1 MCAAFL
7 THAKLLWQ
15 RTLSQGSVDIYAAQ
29 CKNCL
34 KWREIDTQ
42 EEFEEIRSKVTEEP
56 FLCSRK
62 ANSSCDEPGDIKYDS
77 SRTWV
82 IDKPNL
88 PKTPQG
94 FKRSLVLRKDYS
106 KLDAYYITPAGK
118 KLRTRNEIAAFL
130 KDNPEFKGV
139 SASDFDFSSPKIMQ
153 DTIPEII
160 EQKDSANKK
169 VKIAKDEVWEIP
181 SLVCMLRKMVILVGF
196 LDATLETVWGKA
208 KACGVENFF
217 VLVSFVLYLSML
229 LPCLNVIAIR
239 TPKQIFTAACVV
251 QT

>member
-42 EEFEEIRSKVTEEP
+42 EEFEEIRSKVAEEP

-153 DTIPEII
+153 DTIPEVV

-169 VKIAKDEVWEIP
+169 VKIAKDEVWEIS
-181 SLVCMLRKMVILVGF
+181 SLVCMLWKIVILVGF
-196 LDATLETVWGKA
+196 LDVTSETVFAVKPNMA
-208 KACGVENFF
+208 A
-217 VLVSFVLYLSML
+217 S
-229 LPCLNVIAIR
+229 
-239 TPKQIFTAACVV
+239 KQILFSCFCIIFKYVITMFKCNRNSR
-251 QT
+251 T

>member
-153 DTIPEII
+153 DTIPEVV

-169 VKIAKDEVWEIP
+169 VKIAKDEVWEIS
-181 SLVCMLRKMVILVGF
+181 SLVCMLWKIVILVGF
-196 LDATLETVWGKA
+196 LDVTSETVFAVKPNMA
-208 KACGVENFF
+208 ANMAA
-217 VLVSFVLYLSML
+217 S
-229 LPCLNVIAIR
+229 
-239 TPKQIFTAACVV
+239 KQILFSCFCIIFKYVITMFKCNRNSR
-251 QT
+251 T

>member
-169 VKIAKDEVWEIP
+169 VKIAKDEVWEIS
-181 SLVCMLRKMVILVGF
+181 SLVCMLWKIVILVGF
-196 LDATLETVWGKA
+196 LDVTSETVFAVKPNMA
-208 KACGVENFF
+208 ANMAA
-217 VLVSFVLYLSML
+217 S
-229 LPCLNVIAIR
+229 
-239 TPKQIFTAACVV
+239 KQILFSCFCIIFKYVITMFKCNRNSR
-251 QT
+251 T

>member
-42 EEFEEIRSKVTEEP
+42 EEFEEIRSKVAEEP

>member
-42 EEFEEIRSKVTEEP
+42 EEFEEIRSKVAEEP

-169 VKIAKDEVWEIP
+169 VKIAKDEVWEIS
-181 SLVCMLRKMVILVGF
+181 SLVCMLWKIVILVGF
-196 LDATLETVWGKA
+196 LAVTSETVFAVKPNMVA
-208 KACGVENFF
+208 
-217 VLVSFVLYLSML
+217 S
-229 LPCLNVIAIR
+229 
-239 TPKQIFTAACVV
+239 KQILFSCFCIIFKYVITMFKCNRNSR
-251 QT
+251 T